1 MLIQTC
7 NCKAMSG
14 LKLKKN
20 RQPHNFIFEYVKY
33 QREREK
39 AREEDREREM
49 DIPEKGPEVK

>member
-1 MLIQTC
+1 
-7 NCKAMSG
+7 MSG

-39 AREEDREREM
+39 EREEDREREM

>member
-1 MLIQTC
+1 
-7 NCKAMSG
+7 MSG

>member
-1 MLIQTC
+1 
-7 NCKAMSG
+7 MSG

-33 QREREK
+33 QREREREK
-39 AREEDREREM
+39 EREEDREREM